1 MGTQA
6 NYQTT
11 PGSSYNPAAVA
22 ITGGTA
28 TGLTVDGVTPA
39 QMDILANG
47 AKSTI
52 AVTMNAFG
60 TWADGQT
67 IVLPTIGSHTL
78 KVTTTGDIDIVGL
91 GEAAAKA
98 AIAAYLTAHAGATC
112 AVTVVGTSATMTVTA
127 LAYGTTLN
135 GSVVSGTMLAA
146 SGTMAA
152 GANPISAAK
161 EAALDAVAAGVDV
174 PASGVVGTFTA
185 GAASIAPGTDHASR
199 YPIAAART
207 LSQASALTL
216 ATTGSPVVGNKII
229 ACYALSLGY
238 VLSIVNGGPLANTL
252 ATFGATLPNPLGVV
266 VYWDGTNYKF
276 NGYVCLS

>member
-1 MGTQA
+1 MI
-6 NYQTT
+6 Y
-11 PGSSYNPAAVA
+11 
-22 ITGGTA
+22 
-28 TGLTVDGVTPA
+28 VDGSGSTSGTPADGSVTLAMLADLAANSIILNNTSSPATPIAGTPA
-39 QMDILANG
+39 Q
-47 AKSTI
+47 
-52 AVTMNAFG
+52 
-60 TWADGQT
+60 
-67 IVLPTIGSHTL
+67 VLL
-78 KVTTTGDIDIVGL
+78 LLGL
-91 GEAAAKA
+91 
-98 AIAAYLTAHAGATC
+98 
-112 AVTVVGTSATMTVTA
+112 
-127 LAYGTTLN
+127 
-135 GSVVSGTMLAA
+135 
-146 SGTMAA
+146 
-152 GANPISAAK
+152 
-161 EAALDAVAAGVDV
+161 DV

>member
-1 MGTQA
+1 MHYFPPLSQDA
-6 NYQTT
+6 A
-11 PGSSYNPAAVA
+11 YNPAAVA

-39 QMDILANG
+39 QMGILANV
-47 AKSTI
+47 
-52 AVTMNAFG
+52 AV
-60 TWADGQT
+60 
-67 IVLPTIGSHTL
+67 
-78 KVTTTGDIDIVGL
+78 
-91 GEAAAKA
+91 
-98 AIAAYLTAHAGATC
+98 
-112 AVTVVGTSATMTVTA
+112 
-127 LAYGTTLN
+127 
-135 GSVVSGTMLAA
+135 
-146 SGTMAA
+146 
-152 GANPISAAK
+152 
-161 EAALDAVAAGVDV
+161 GVDV

-185 GAASIAPGTDHASR
+185 GAASIAPGTNKASR

-266 VYWDGTNYKF
+266 AYWDGTNYKF
-276 NGYVCLS
+276 NGYVCMS

>member
-1 MGTQA
+1 MANPVDIIETAEGVPITAPQA
-6 NYQTT
+6 
-11 PGSSYNPAAVA
+11 AAVA
-22 ITGGTA
+22 NLAAGNIGTIT
-28 TGLTVDGVTPA
+28 
-39 QMDILANG
+39 
-47 AKSTI
+47 S
-52 AVTMNAFG
+52 
-60 TWADGQT
+60 
-67 IVLPTIGSHTL
+67 GS
-78 KVTTTGDIDIVGL
+78 I
-91 GEAAAKA
+91 
-98 AIAAYLTAHAGATC
+98 
-112 AVTVVGTSATMTVTA
+112 S
-127 LAYGTTLN
+127 
-135 GSVVSGTMLAA
+135 GSVVAPATAVSPGSAPHWPPTT
-146 SGTMAA
+146 GNA
-152 GANPISAAK
+152 GDII
-161 EAALDAVAAGVDV
+161 VDI

-276 NGYVCLS
+276 NGYVCMS

>member
-1 MGTQA
+1 MQYFPPLSQDA
-6 NYQTT
+6 A
-11 PGSSYNPAAVA
+11 YNPAAVA

-39 QMDILANG
+39 QMGILAN
-47 AKSTI
+47 
-52 AVTMNAFG
+52 
-60 TWADGQT
+60 
-67 IVLPTIGSHTL
+67 
-78 KVTTTGDIDIVGL
+78 
-91 GEAAAKA
+91 
-98 AIAAYLTAHAGATC
+98 
-112 AVTVVGTSATMTVTA
+112 
-127 LAYGTTLN
+127 
-135 GSVVSGTMLAA
+135 
-146 SGTMAA
+146 
-152 GANPISAAK
+152 
-161 EAALDAVAAGVDV
+161 VAAGVDV

-276 NGYVCLS
+276 NGYVCMS